1 MSKVLVISGSL
12 SKKEASSSY
21 QLLNTFLT
29 KYKIKNPNDEIFFL
43 DLNQEKMASITLSLN
58 NMDTYFNEEDSDKY
72 INQLKDVDKVIMVTP
87 MINFMPSPLIRNYFD
102 HVLVANKTF
111 TYKYAGKNMSKG
123 LLDHLKVE
131 ILITQGSP
139 RD

>member
-72 INQLKDVDKVIMVTP
+72 INQLKDVRSEEHT
-87 MINFMPSPLIRNYFD
+87 SELQSRFD
-102 HVLVANKTF
+102 LVCR
-111 TYKYAGKNMSKG
+111 
-123 LLDHLKVE
+123 LLLE
-131 ILITQGSP
+131 IKKEKSN
-139 RD
+139 